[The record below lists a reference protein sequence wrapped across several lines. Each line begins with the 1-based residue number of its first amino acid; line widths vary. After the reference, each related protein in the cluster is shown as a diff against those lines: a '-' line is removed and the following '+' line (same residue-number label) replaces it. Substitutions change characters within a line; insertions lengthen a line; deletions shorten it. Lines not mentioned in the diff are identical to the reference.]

1 MKKAALAIALVVAV
15 ALIAACGTATEKSAS
30 ESASETVTVTEMVS
44 AAPTESV
51 AQENA
56 RATAED
62 AARSTRQ
69 FAPVASGLWRFQA
82 VHDLSVRN
90 MFTRSQNPPSEAGFG
105 SIKRRGWDSN
115 PRDALRRPTVFKTAP
130 FVRSGT
136 PPTGRLAAYSTLEEE
151 AEVRRA
157 LGQAAHEIRKPLRP
171 ERRGDE

>member
-82 VHDLSVRN
+82 VHDLSVR
-90 MFTRSQNPPSEAGFG
+90 TCSQEAKIRLAKRVSAKSRGGGGIRTHGTPYGAQRFSRPPPSSARAP
-105 SIKRRGWDSN
+105 RRREG
-115 PRDALRRPTVFKTAP
+115 
-130 FVRSGT
+130 
-136 PPTGRLAAYSTLEEE
+136 
-151 AEVRRA
+151 
-157 LGQAAHEIRKPLRP
+157 
-171 ERRGDE
+171 